1 MNKIIN
7 LVFTIILLSLI
18 LLVYLK
24 IDEITDFF
32 TGFMFDEKTVEIKEK
47 NEYARDFY
55 YVKFQNDDKFIPVDK
70 ESILNIFY
78 NIFNNG
84 YDEFTFYCPSEYED
98 CIDDVKTIAN
108 DNVLLSKV
116 NDYVHPFNS
125 IKNLNTKVSSD
136 GTVIVSVSKNYT
148 SNEIDEL
155 NKRVSDILYEL
166 NIDDLSDNV
175 EKIRSIHNYI
185 IKNVEYDE
193 EMANNNTSS
202 YRSNTAYGALVQGY
216 AICSGYAD
224 VMEIFLERFNI
235 KSFKVASDLHVWNSV
250 FIDNT
255 WKQLDLTW
263 DDPITNTGQDY
274 IYHKYFLVDAAMLPS
289 LDTETN
295 EHDYDPTVYLEI

>member
-47 NEYARDFY
+47 NEYARDFD
-55 YVKFQNDDKFIPVDK
+55 YVKFQNDDEFIPVDK

-78 NIFNNG
+78 NIFNDG

-108 DNVLLSKV
+108 DNVVLSKV

-125 IKNLNTKVSSD
+125 FKNLNTKVSSD
-136 GTVIVSVSKNYT
+136 GTIIVSVSKNYT
-148 SNEIDEL
+148 TNEIDEL

-216 AICSGYAD
+216 AICTGYSDA
-224 VMEIFLERFNI
+224 MALFLDELDIPNI
-235 KSFKVASDLHVWNSV
+235 KISSDEHVWNLVYLNGSW
-250 FIDNT
+250 IH
-255 WKQLDLTW
+255 LDLTW
-263 DDPITNTGQDY
+263 NDTNNPKYQMS
-274 IYHKYFLVDAAMLPS
+274 YFLIDTDTLFK
-289 LDTETN
+289 LDPE
-295 EHDYDPTVYLEI
+295 EHLFDESFYLEA

>member
-32 TGFMFDEKTVEIKEK
+32 TGFMSDEKTVEVKEK
-47 NEYARDFY
+47 NEYARDFD
-55 YVKFQNDDKFIPVDK
+55 YVKFQNDDEFIPVDK

-125 IKNLNTKVSSD
+125 FKNLNTKVSGN
-136 GTVIVSVSKNYT
+136 GTVSISVSKNYT
-148 SNEIDEL
+148 SNEIEEL

-166 NIDDLSDNV
+166 NIDDLSDNI

-216 AICSGYAD
+216 AICTGYSDA
-224 VMEIFLERFNI
+224 MALFLDKLDIPNI
-235 KSFKVASDLHVWNSV
+235 KISSNKHVWNLV
-250 FIDNT
+250 YLDGN
-255 WKQLDLTW
+255 WVHLDLTW
-263 DDPITNTGQDY
+263 NDTNNPRYQMS
-274 IYHKYFLVDAAMLPS
+274 YFLIDTDTLFK
-289 LDTETN
+289 LDPE
-295 EHDYDPTVYLEI
+295 EHLFDESFYLEA

>member
-32 TGFMFDEKTVEIKEK
+32 TGFMSDEKTVEIKEK
-47 NEYARDFY
+47 NEYARDFD
-55 YVKFQNDDKFIPVDK
+55 YVKFQNDDEFIPVDK

-78 NIFNNG
+78 NIFNDG

-98 CIDDVKTIAN
+98 CIDDIKTIAN
-108 DNVLLSKV
+108 YNVLLSKV

-125 IKNLNTKVSSD
+125 FKNLNTKVSSN
-136 GTVIVSVSKNYT
+136 GTVIVNVSKNYT
-148 SNEIDEL
+148 TNEIDEL

-216 AICSGYAD
+216 AICTGYSDA
-224 VMEIFLERFNI
+224 MALFLDELDIPNI
-235 KSFKVASDLHVWNSV
+235 KISSDEHVWNLVYLNDSWV
-250 FIDNT
+250 H
-255 WKQLDLTW
+255 LDLTW
-263 DDPITNTGQDY
+263 NDTNNPKYQMS
-274 IYHKYFLVDAAMLPS
+274 YFLIDTDTLFK
-289 LDTETN
+289 LDPE
-295 EHDYDPTVYLEI
+295 EHLFDESFYLEA

>member
-32 TGFMFDEKTVEIKEK
+32 TGFMSDEKTVEVKEK
-47 NEYARDFY
+47 NEYARDFD
-55 YVKFQNDDKFIPVDK
+55 YVKFQNDDEFIPVDK

-78 NIFNNG
+78 NIFNDG

-125 IKNLNTKVSSD
+125 FKNLNTKVSGN
-136 GTVIVSVSKNYT
+136 GTVSISVSKNYI
-148 SNEIDEL
+148 SNEIEEL

-166 NIDDLSDNV
+166 NIDDLSDNI

-216 AICSGYAD
+216 AICTGYSDA
-224 VMEIFLERFNI
+224 MALFLDKLDIPNI
-235 KSFKVASDLHVWNSV
+235 KISSDEHVWNLV
-250 FIDNT
+250 YLDGN
-255 WKQLDLTW
+255 WVHLDLTW
-263 DDPITNTGQDY
+263 NDTNNPKYQMS
-274 IYHKYFLVDAAMLPS
+274 YFLIDTDTLFK
-289 LDTETN
+289 LDPK
-295 EHDYDPTVYLEI
+295 EHLFDESFYLEA

>member
-32 TGFMFDEKTVEIKEK
+32 TGFMSDEKTVEVKEK
-47 NEYARDFY
+47 NEYARDFD
-55 YVKFQNDDKFIPVDK
+55 YVKFQNDDEFIPVDK

-78 NIFNNG
+78 NIFNDG

-125 IKNLNTKVSSD
+125 FKNLNTKVSGN
-136 GTVIVSVSKNYT
+136 GTVSISVSKNYT
-148 SNEIDEL
+148 SNEIEEL

-166 NIDDLSDNV
+166 NIDDLSDNI

-216 AICSGYAD
+216 AICTGYSDA
-224 VMEIFLERFNI
+224 MALFLDKLDIPNI
-235 KSFKVASDLHVWNSV
+235 KISSNKHVWNLV
-250 FIDNT
+250 YLDGN
-255 WKQLDLTW
+255 WVHLDLTW
-263 DDPITNTGQDY
+263 NDTNNPRYQMS
-274 IYHKYFLVDAAMLPS
+274 YFLIDTDTLFK
-289 LDTETN
+289 LDPE
-295 EHDYDPTVYLEI
+295 EHLFDESFYLEA

>member
-32 TGFMFDEKTVEIKEK
+32 TGFMSDEKTVEVKEK
-47 NEYARDFY
+47 NEYARDFD

-78 NIFNNG
+78 NIFNDG
-84 YDEFTFYCPSEYED
+84 YDEFTFYCPKEYD
-98 CIDDVKTIAN
+98 SCISDIKELTKEKITF
-108 DNVLLSKV
+108 SKI
-116 NDYVHPFNS
+116 NDYVHPYNS
-125 IKNLNTKVSSD
+125 FKDLNAKVFRD
-136 GTVIVSVSKNYT
+136 GTVKVSVSKNYT
-148 SNEIDEL
+148 NNEIDEL

-193 EMANNNTSS
+193 EMAKNNTSS

-216 AICSGYAD
+216 AICTGYSDA
-224 VMEIFLERFNI
+224 MALFLDKLDIPNI
-235 KSFKVASDLHVWNSV
+235 KISSDEHVWNLVYLNGSWV
-250 FIDNT
+250 H
-255 WKQLDLTW
+255 LDLTW
-263 DDPITNTGQDY
+263 NDTNNPKYQMS
-274 IYHKYFLVDAAMLPS
+274 YFLIDTDTLFK
-289 LDTETN
+289 LDPE
-295 EHDYDPTVYLEI
+295 EHLFDESFYLEA

>member
-32 TGFMFDEKTVEIKEK
+32 TGFMSDEKTVEVKEK
-47 NEYARDFY
+47 NEYARDFD
-55 YVKFQNDDKFIPVDK
+55 YVKFQNDDEFIPVDK

-78 NIFNNG
+78 NIFNDG

-125 IKNLNTKVSSD
+125 FKNLNTKVSGN
-136 GTVIVSVSKNYT
+136 GTVSISVSKNYT
-148 SNEIDEL
+148 SNEIEEL

-166 NIDDLSDNV
+166 NIDDLSDNI

-216 AICSGYAD
+216 AICTGYSDA
-224 VMEIFLERFNI
+224 MALFLDKLDIPNI
-235 KSFKVASDLHVWNSV
+235 KISSDEHVWNLV
-250 FIDNT
+250 YLDGN
-255 WKQLDLTW
+255 WVHLDLTW
-263 DDPITNTGQDY
+263 NDTNNPRYQMS
-274 IYHKYFLVDAAMLPS
+274 YFLIDTDTLFK
-289 LDTETN
+289 LDPE
-295 EHDYDPTVYLEI
+295 EHLFDESFYLEA

>member
-32 TGFMFDEKTVEIKEK
+32 TGFMSDEKTVEVKEK
-47 NEYARDFY
+47 NEYARDFD

-78 NIFNNG
+78 NIFNDG
-84 YDEFTFYCPSEYED
+84 YDEFTFYCPKEYD
-98 CIDDVKTIAN
+98 SCISDIKELTKEKITF
-108 DNVLLSKV
+108 SKI
-116 NDYVHPFNS
+116 NDYVHPYNS
-125 IKNLNTKVSSD
+125 FKDLNAKVSRD
-136 GTVIVSVSKNYT
+136 GTVKVNVSKNYT
-148 SNEIDEL
+148 TNEIDEL

-193 EMANNNTSS
+193 KMANNNTSS

-216 AICSGYAD
+216 AICTGYSDA
-224 VMEIFLERFNI
+224 MALFLDELDIPNI
-235 KSFKVASDLHVWNSV
+235 KISSDEHVWNLVYLNDSWV
-250 FIDNT
+250 H
-255 WKQLDLTW
+255 LDLTW
-263 DDPITNTGQDY
+263 NDTNNPKYQMS
-274 IYHKYFLVDAAMLPS
+274 YFLIDTDTLFK
-289 LDTETN
+289 LDPE
-295 EHDYDPTVYLEI
+295 EHLFDESFYLEA

>member
-32 TGFMFDEKTVEIKEK
+32 TGFMLDEKTVEIKEK
-47 NEYARDFY
+47 NKYARDFD

-78 NIFNNG
+78 NIFNDG

-98 CIDDVKTIAN
+98 CIDDVKNIAN

-116 NDYVHPFNS
+116 NDYVHPYNS
-125 IKNLNTKVSSD
+125 FKNLNTKVSSD
-136 GTVIVSVSKNYT
+136 GTIIVSVSKNYT
-148 SNEIDEL
+148 TNEIDEL

-193 EMANNNTSS
+193 KMANNNTSS

-216 AICSGYAD
+216 AICTGYSDA
-224 VMEIFLERFNI
+224 MALFLDKLDIPNI
-235 KSFKVASDLHVWNSV
+235 KISSDEHVWNLVYLNGSRV
-250 FIDNT
+250 H
-255 WKQLDLTW
+255 LDLTW
-263 DDPITNTGQDY
+263 NDTNNPKYQMS
-274 IYHKYFLVDAAMLPS
+274 YFLIDTDTLFK
-289 LDTETN
+289 LDPE
-295 EHDYDPTVYLEI
+295 EHLFDESFYLEA

>member
-32 TGFMFDEKTVEIKEK
+32 TGFMSDEKTVEVPEK
-47 NEYARDFY
+47 NEYARDFEFL
-55 YVKFQNDDKFIPVDK
+55 KFQNDDKFIPVDK

-78 NIFNNG
+78 NIFNDG
-84 YDEFTFYCPSEYED
+84 HDEFTFYCPSEYEN

-125 IKNLNTKVSSD
+125 FKNLNTKVSRD

-148 SNEIDEL
+148 TNEIDEL

-166 NIDDLSDNV
+166 NIDDLSDNI

-216 AICSGYAD
+216 AICTGYSDA
-224 VMEIFLERFNI
+224 MALFLDKLDIPNI
-235 KSFKVASDLHVWNSV
+235 KISSNKHVWNLV
-250 FIDNT
+250 YLDGN
-255 WKQLDLTW
+255 WVHLDLTW
-263 DDPITNTGQDY
+263 NDTNNPRYQMS
-274 IYHKYFLVDAAMLPS
+274 YFLIDTDTLFK
-289 LDTETN
+289 LDPE
-295 EHDYDPTVYLEI
+295 EHLFDESFYLEA

>member
-32 TGFMFDEKTVEIKEK
+32 TGFMLDEKTVEIKEK
-47 NEYARDFY
+47 NKYARDFD

-78 NIFNNG
+78 NIFNDG

-98 CIDDVKTIAN
+98 CIDDVRTIGN

-125 IKNLNTKVSSD
+125 FKKLNTKGSRD

-148 SNEIDEL
+148 TNEIDEL

-193 EMANNNTSS
+193 EMAKNNTSS

-216 AICSGYAD
+216 AICTGYSDA
-224 VMEIFLERFNI
+224 MALFLDKLDIPNI
-235 KSFKVASDLHVWNSV
+235 KISSDEHVWNLV
-250 FIDNT
+250 YLNGN
-255 WKQLDLTW
+255 WVHLDLTW
-263 DDPITNTGQDY
+263 NDTNNPKYQMS
-274 IYHKYFLVDAAMLPS
+274 YFLIDTDTLFK
-289 LDTETN
+289 LDPE
-295 EHDYDPTVYLEI
+295 EHLFDESFYLEA

>member
-47 NEYARDFY
+47 NEYARDFG
-55 YVKFQNDDKFIPVDK
+55 YVKFQNDDEFIPVDK

-78 NIFNNG
+78 NIFNDG

-98 CIDDVKTIAN
+98 CKDDVKTIGN

-125 IKNLNTKVSSD
+125 FKNLNAKVSRD
-136 GTVIVSVSKNYT
+136 GTVKVNVSKNYT
-148 SNEIDEL
+148 NNEIDEL
-155 NKRVSDILYEL
+155 NKRISDILYEL
-166 NIDDLSDNV
+166 NIDDLSNNV

-185 IKNVEYDE
+185 IKNVEYDDK
-193 EMANNNTSS
+193 MAKNNKSS

-216 AICSGYAD
+216 AICSGYSDA
-224 VMEIFLERFNI
+224 MALFLDELDIPNI
-235 KSFKVASDLHVWNSV
+235 KISSDEHVWNLV
-250 FIDNT
+250 YIDGN
-255 WKQLDLTW
+255 WLHLDLTW
-263 DDPITNTGQDY
+263 NDTTNPKYQTS
-274 IYHKYFLVDAAMLPS
+274 YFLI
-289 LDTETN
+289 DTETLLELDPE
-295 EHDYDPTVYLEI
+295 EHLFDENFYLEA

>member
-7 LVFTIILLSLI
+7 LVFTVILISLI
-18 LLVYLK
+18 LIVYLNIDK
-24 IDEITDFF
+24 ISDFV
-32 TGFMFDEKTVEIKEK
+32 TQVLMDEKKVSLKEK
-47 NEYARDFY
+47 NDYIRNFEYI
-55 YVKFQNDDKFIPVDK
+55 KFQNSDEFKPVDE

-78 NIFNNG
+78 NIFNDG

-125 IKNLNTKVSSD
+125 FKDLNAKVFRD
-136 GTVIVSVSKNYT
+136 GTVKVSVSKNYT
-148 SNEIDEL
+148 NNEIDEL

-216 AICSGYAD
+216 AICTGYSDA
-224 VMEIFLERFNI
+224 MALFLDKLDIPNI
-235 KSFKVASDLHVWNSV
+235 KISSDEHVWNLVYLNGSWV
-250 FIDNT
+250 H
-255 WKQLDLTW
+255 LDLTW
-263 DDPITNTGQDY
+263 NDTNNPKYQMS
-274 IYHKYFLVDAAMLPS
+274 YFLIDTDTLFK
-289 LDTETN
+289 LDPE
-295 EHDYDPTVYLEI
+295 EHLFDESFYLEA